1 MFFASVLCFSQ
12 ERVFNAKVIDLLEFN
27 YETENY
33 DIVTSKK
40 MDFSIAVWEESFIII
55 EGDKRGQRID
65 WYKDRE
71 QSTEDIRVLYT
82 ENREMKIVFNKEKEI
97 ISIFSEYNLKTGWYE
112 KSKILSDIKVLN

>member
-97 ISIFSEYNLKTGWYE
+97 ISIFSEYNLETGWYE
-112 KSKILSDIKVLN
+112 KSEILSDIKVLN